1 MRFRKSIRIM
11 KGVRVNFSKS
21 GMSLSAGVR
30 GASINV
36 GSRGTYL
43 NTGIPG
49 TGLYDRQRIGG
60 SSYSNSSSGGS
71 HNTTTEISITVGIDD
86 DGNYFIKDNNGN
98 IITDESLLRKIKR
111 TDAYKNKILE
121 LSEQFANNKNL
132 ETESF
137 VEIYKKSEKVV
148 TEADI
153 KEQLANLKPQIYT
166 KKDYSGREP
175 DKLAIKSDVESEAR
189 RNIRS
194 IAFWTL
200 KKKRAEYFERVFP
213 GKMQREIDLYNENK
227 NKFNVNEEL
236 IEKEKNQEY
245 LEAYQSQQIYF
256 QDYINGSKDFVENS
270 IDSFLE
276 SMTLPVNFEVSYE
289 YNQDNKILKVDLDL
303 PEIEDLP
310 TSKVTTLSS
319 GKVKLKEKTQKEI
332 KEQYLICVTGL
343 AYFFASHLF
352 NISTNIK
359 ELLISAYTQRI
370 SKKTG
375 LLNDEYVYSV
385 LFTRDNFTEI
395 NIENIVPYLAIED
408 FKHIINYSKT
418 FDLATIDPMEK

>member
-1 MRFRKSIRIM
+1 MRFRKSIKIM

-49 TGLYDRQRIGG
+49 TGFFDRHRIGDSP
-60 SSYSNSSSGGS
+60 SSRSSNSHSS
-71 HNTTTEISITVGIDD
+71 NTTTEISITVGIDD
-86 DGNYFIKDNNGN
+86 EGNYFIKDQKGN

-111 TDAYKNKILE
+111 SDTYKNKILE
-121 LSEQFANNKNL
+121 LSEKFASNKNL

-137 VEIYKKSEKVV
+137 VEIYKNSEKVV
-148 TEADI
+148 TEVDI
-153 KEQLANLKPQIYT
+153 KEQLNNLTPQKYL
-166 KKDYSGREP
+166 KREYSGREP
-175 DKLAIKSDVESEAR
+175 DELTIKADIESEAKQ
-189 RNIRS
+189 NISS

-213 GKMQREIDLYNENK
+213 VKLQKEIDSYTENKRKFNEN
-227 NKFNVNEEL
+227 EEI

-245 LEAYQSQQIYF
+245 LIAYQSQKKYF
-256 QDYINGSKDFVENS
+256 QDYICGCKEFVESN
-270 IDSFLE
+270 IDLFLE

-289 YNQDNKILKVDLDL
+289 YDQDNNILKVDLDL

-310 TSKVTTLSS
+310 TSKVTTLTS
-319 GKVKLKEKTQKEI
+319 GKVKLKEKAQKEI
-332 KEQYLICVTGL
+332 REQYLICVTGL
-343 AYFFASHLF
+343 AFFFGSHLF

-375 LLNDEYVYSV
+375 ILNDEYVYSV
-385 LFTRDNFTEI
+385 LFNREKFAKI
-395 NIENIVPYLAIED
+395 NVENIVPYLTFVD
-408 FKHIINYSKT
+408 FKHVINYSKT
-418 FDLATIDPMEK
+418 FELATIDPMVK

>member
-36 GSRGTYL
+36 GPRGTYL

-60 SSYSNSSSGGS
+60 SSSSNSSSSSS
-71 HNTTTEISITVGIDD
+71 HSTTTEISITVGIDD

-98 IITDESLLRKIKR
+98 IITDDSLLRKIKR
-111 TDAYKNKILE
+111 TDVYKNKILE
-121 LSEQFANNKNL
+121 LSERFANNKNI

-153 KEQLANLKPQIYT
+153 KEQLANLKPQKYI

-175 DKLAIKSDVESEAR
+175 DELVIKSDVESEAR
-189 RNIRS
+189 INIRS

-200 KKKRAEYFERVFP
+200 KKKRTEYFERVFP
-213 GKMQREIDLYNENK
+213 EKMQKEINIYNYNK
-227 NKFNVNEEL
+227 SKFNENEEL

-245 LEAYQSQQIYF
+245 LEAYQSQQMYF
-256 QDYINGSKDFVENS
+256 QDYINGSKYFVENS

-276 SMTLPVNFEVSYE
+276 SITLPVNFEVSYE
-289 YNQDNKILKVDLDL
+289 YNQENSILKVDLDL

-319 GKVKLKEKTQKEI
+319 GKVKLKDKTQKEI

-343 AYFFASHLF
+343 AFFFASHLF

-375 LLNDEYVYSV
+375 VINDEYVYSV
-385 LFTRDNFTEI
+385 LFTRDKFTEI

-408 FKHIINYSKT
+408 YKHSINYSKT
-418 FDLATIDPMEK
+418 FELATIYPMEK

>member
-21 GMSLSAGVR
+21 GMSLTAGVR

-36 GSRGTYL
+36 GPRGTYL

-49 TGLYDRQRIGG
+49 TGLYDRQKIGG
-60 SSYSNSSSGGS
+60 SSSSSSSTSNSRNGTS
-71 HNTTTEISITVGIDD
+71 EISITVGIDD
-86 DGNYFIKDNNGN
+86 DGNYFIKDQNGN

-111 TDAYKNKILE
+111 SDAYKNKILE
-121 LSEQFANNKNL
+121 LSERFASNKNL

-137 VEIYKKSEKVV
+137 VEIYKQSEKVV
-148 TEADI
+148 AEIDI
-153 KEQLANLKPQIYT
+153 KEQLANLTPQKYSV
-166 KKDYSGREP
+166 KEYSGCEP
-175 DKLAIKSDVESEAR
+175 DKLAIKADVESEAR
-189 RNIRS
+189 RKINS

-200 KKKRAEYFERVFP
+200 KKKRTEYFEQVFP
-213 GKMQREIDLYNENK
+213 IRLQKEIDSFNENKRKYNENEK
-227 NKFNVNEEL
+227 L
-236 IEKEKNQEY
+236 IEEQKNQEY
-245 LEAYQSQQIYF
+245 QEIYQSQKKYF
-256 QDYINGSKDFVENS
+256 QDYINGSQVFVESS

-289 YNQDNKILKVDLDL
+289 YSQDKKILKVDLDL

-332 KEQYLICVTGL
+332 REQYLICVTGL
-343 AYFFASHLF
+343 AFFFGSHLF
-352 NISTNIK
+352 NISSNIN

-375 LLNDEYVYSV
+375 IMNDEYVYSV
-385 LFTRDNFTEI
+385 LFDRDSFSKI
-395 NIENIVPYLAIED
+395 NIENIVPYLAFED
-408 FKHIINYSKT
+408 FQHVINYSKT
-418 FDLATIDPMEK
+418 FELATIEPMMQ